1 MDVFD
6 GSVQTHDFNPGITP
20 QGVFWTIP
28 FAEGAVRD
36 INVGAG
42 AAEMQATN
50 VDVDDYFNLVNALL
64 VQSGQ
69 TGNHTPDEIP
79 ALVTFKINWHTVHDR
94 FHVENAA
101 ETFDASVVLNE
112 SSVEWSAHE
121 AASDGA
127 PSFSFQ
133 STSSTNVFSM
143 LAKERN
149 GRFFNS

>member
-1 MDVFD
+1 LPLAHGNTDATTPGHISVERLRPGML
-6 GSVQTHDFNPGITP
+6 GSS
-20 QGVFWTIP
+20 
-28 FAEGAVRD
+28 AV
-36 INVGAG
+36 GG
-42 AAEMQATN
+42 TAEMQATN

-79 ALVTFKINWHTVHDR
+79 ALVTFKINWHTVQDR

-101 ETFDASVVLNE
+101 ETVDASVVLNE
-112 SSVEWSAHE
+112 STVEWSAHE
-121 AASDGA
+121 AASNGA